1 MGDRIENLDKHF
13 YLASKDLE
21 EVKVSAKK
29 VTIRA
34 DKFEALDFGE
44 EQNSQVEDVNSKISK
59 LNMIKK

>member
-1 MGDRIENLDKHF
+1 M
-13 YLASKDLE
+13 
-21 EVKVSAKK
+21 SAKK
-29 VTIRA
+29 VTSRA